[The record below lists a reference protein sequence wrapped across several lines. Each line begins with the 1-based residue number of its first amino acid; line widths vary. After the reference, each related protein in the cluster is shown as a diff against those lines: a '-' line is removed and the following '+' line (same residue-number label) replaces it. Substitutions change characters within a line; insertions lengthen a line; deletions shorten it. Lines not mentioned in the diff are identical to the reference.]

1 MTSTELKNIF
11 NSFNGKKVLLI
22 GDAMIDAYMWGSIN
36 RMSPE
41 APVPV
46 VDIEKYEIRLGGA
59 ANCALNIKA
68 LGAEPILCSVLGK
81 DINGDQFQQLMKDA
95 NLSEKGIILSD
106 ERKTTVK
113 TRVISE
119 GKHQLR
125 IDEEDTHP
133 LEIEEEF
140 LKNIHQLLE
149 NTDVVIL
156 QDYNKGVL
164 TKKIIAEIIS
174 EAKRRGIPKIVDPK
188 KDNFLEYKDCDI
200 FKPNLKEIKE
210 GMEIEFNE
218 KIDSELEGATY
229 KLKQELNAKGIL
241 LTLSS
246 DGICINSDE
255 GFVHTPA
262 YGGSVVDVSGA
273 GDTVISVASLL
284 LSEGVSFENISKIS
298 CLSGG
303 IVCQKVGVVPI
314 DKDELLSESI
324 NIL

>member
-1 MTSTELKNIF
+1 MTSTELKKIF
-11 NSFNGKKVLLI
+11 NSFKDKKVLI
-22 GDAMIDAYMWGSIN
+22 VGDAMIDAYMWGTIN

-59 ANCALNIKA
+59 ANCALNIKE

-81 DINGDQFQQLMKDA
+81 DSNGQKFQNLMKNS
-95 NLSEKGIILSD
+95 NLPEHGLVFSH

-125 IDEEDTHP
+125 IDEEDRHP
-133 LEIEEEF
+133 SQIEELF
-140 LKNIHQLLE
+140 LKNTLNLL
-149 NTDVVIL
+149 NDVNVIIL

-164 TKKIIAEIIS
+164 TKRIIS
-174 EAKRRGIPKIVDPK
+174 KLILEAKEKGIPSIVDPK
-188 KDNFLEYKDCDI
+188 KNNFLEFKNCDI

-210 GMEIEFNE
+210 GMEIDFNE
-218 KIDSELEGATY
+218 KIENELEIATS
-229 KLKQELNAKGIL
+229 KLRKALNAKAIL

-246 DGICINSDE
+246 DGICINSGDS
-255 GFVHTPA
+255 FIHTPA
-262 YGGSVVDVSGA
+262 YGGAVVDVSGA
-273 GDTVISVASLL
+273 GDTVISVAALL
-284 LSEGVSFENISKIS
+284 LSEDVSYEEISKIS

-314 DKDELLSESI
+314 KKEELLNKALEI
-324 NIL
+324 I

>member
-1 MTSTELKNIF
+1 MTSTELKKIF
-11 NSFNGKKVLLI
+11 NSFKDKRVLI
-22 GDAMIDAYMWGSIN
+22 VGDAMIDAYMWGTIN

-68 LGAEPILCSVLGK
+68 LEAEPILCSVVGK
-81 DINGDQFQQLMKDA
+81 DLNGKKFQSLMKGA
-95 NLSEKGIILSD
+95 NLPEHGLVFSD

-119 GKHQLR
+119 GKHQIR

-133 LEIEEEF
+133 LQIEDSF
-140 LKNIHQLLE
+140 LKNTLNLL
-149 NTDVVIL
+149 NDANVIIL

-164 TKKIIAEIIS
+164 TKGIITKLIT
-174 EAKRRGIPKIVDPK
+174 EAKKRGIPTIVDPK
-188 KDNFLEYKDCDI
+188 KNNFLEFKNCDI

-210 GMEIEFNE
+210 GMEIDFDE
-218 KIDSELEGATY
+218 KIDDEIEIATS
-229 KLKQELNAKGIL
+229 KLRRALNAKAIL

-246 DGICINSDE
+246 DGICINSCDS
-255 GFVHTPA
+255 FVHAPA
-262 YGGSVVDVSGA
+262 YGGAVVDVSGA
-273 GDTVISVASLL
+273 GDTVISVAALL
-284 LSEGVSFENISKIS
+284 LSEGVSFEDISKIS

-314 DKDELLSESI
+314 EKVELLNKALQI
-324 NIL
+324 I

>member
-1 MTSTELKNIF
+1 MNSSELKNIF

-41 APVPV
+41 APVSV
-46 VDIEKYEIRLGGA
+46 VDIEKYEIRLGGT

-81 DINGDQFQQLMKDA
+81 DINGDQFSQLMKDA

-164 TKKIIAEIIS
+164 TKKIIAEVIS
-174 EAKRRGIPKIVDPK
+174 EAKRREIPTIVDPK
-188 KDNFLEYKDCDI
+188 KENFLEYKDCDI

-246 DGICINSDE
+246 DGICMNSDE

>member
-1 MTSTELKNIF
+1 MTSTELKKIF
-11 NSFNGKKVLLI
+11 NSFKDKKVLII
-22 GDAMIDAYMWGSIN
+22 GDSMIDAYMWGTIN
-36 RMSPE
+36 RISPE

-68 LGAEPILCSVLGK
+68 LGAVPILCSVLGK
-81 DINGDQFQQLMKDA
+81 DLNGKKFQSLMKRA
-95 NLSEKGIILSD
+95 NLMEQGLVFSN

-133 LEIEEEF
+133 LQIEDLF
-140 LKNIHQLLE
+140 IKNTLNLL
-149 NTDVVIL
+149 NDVNVIIL

-164 TKKIIAEIIS
+164 TKGIIKKIIL
-174 EAKRRGIPKIVDPK
+174 EAKERGIPTIVDPK
-188 KDNFLEYKDCDI
+188 KNNFLEFKNCDI

-210 GMEIEFNE
+210 GMEIDFNE
-218 KIDSELEGATY
+218 KIDNELEIATS
-229 KLKQELNAKGIL
+229 KLRKALNAKAIL

-246 DGICINSDE
+246 DGICINSGDS
-255 GFVHTPA
+255 FVHSPA
-262 YGGSVVDVSGA
+262 YGGTVVDVSGA
-273 GDTVISVASLL
+273 GDTVISVAALL
-284 LSEGVSFENISKIS
+284 LSEGVTFEDISKIS

-314 DKDELLSESI
+314 EKEELLKKALQI
-324 NIL
+324 I

>member
-1 MTSTELKNIF
+1 MTSTELKKIF
-11 NSFNGKKVLLI
+11 NSFKDKKVLI
-22 GDAMIDAYMWGSIN
+22 VGDAMIDAYMWGTIN

-59 ANCALNIKA
+59 ANCALNIKE

-81 DINGDQFQQLMKDA
+81 DSNGQKFQNLMKNS
-95 NLSEKGIILSD
+95 NLPEHGLVFSH

-125 IDEEDTHP
+125 IDEEDRHP
-133 LEIEEEF
+133 SQIEELF
-140 LKNIHQLLE
+140 LKNTLNLL
-149 NTDVVIL
+149 NDVNVIIL

-164 TKKIIAEIIS
+164 TKSIIS
-174 EAKRRGIPKIVDPK
+174 KLILEAKEKGIPTIVDPK
-188 KDNFLEYKDCDI
+188 KNNFLEFKNCDI

-210 GMEIEFNE
+210 GMKIDFNE
-218 KIDSELEGATY
+218 KIENELEIATS
-229 KLKQELNAKGIL
+229 KLRMALNAKAIL

-246 DGICINSDE
+246 DGICINSGDS
-255 GFVHTPA
+255 FIHTPA
-262 YGGSVVDVSGA
+262 YGGAVVDVSGA
-273 GDTVISVASLL
+273 GDTVISVAALL
-284 LSEGVSFENISKIS
+284 LSEDVSYEDISKIS

-314 DKDELLSESI
+314 KKEELLNKALEI
-324 NIL
+324 I

>member
-11 NSFNGKKVLLI
+11 NSFNGKKVLVI
-22 GDAMIDAYMWGSIN
+22 GDAMIDTYMWGSIN

-68 LGAEPILCSVLGK
+68 LGAEPILCSVVGK
-81 DINGDQFQQLMKDA
+81 DINGNQFQRLMKEA
-95 NLSEKGIILSD
+95 NLSNKGIILSD
-106 ERKTTVK
+106 TRKTTVK

-119 GKHQLR
+119 GKHQIR
-125 IDEEDTHP
+125 IDKEDTHP
-133 LEIEEEF
+133 LQIEEEF
-140 LKNIHQLLE
+140 FKIIHQLFE
-149 NTDVVIL
+149 NTEVVIL

-164 TKKIIAEIIS
+164 TKKNIAKIIS
-174 EAKRRGIPKIVDPK
+174 EAKKRGIPTIVDPK

-210 GMEIEFNE
+210 GMEIDFNE
-218 KIDSELEGATY
+218 KIDSELKNATH

-255 GFVHTPA
+255 GFVHTAA

-273 GDTVISVASLL
+273 GDTVISVAALL
-284 LSEGVSFENISKIS
+284 LSEGVSFKNISKIS

-314 DKDELLSESI
+314 DKEELFSEALQI
-324 NIL
+324 I